1 MKIDELRP
9 WLTVSAALYTLIAIF
24 ATPVYS
30 QTPFYQGKTITIIHG
45 RAPGGSGDLR
55 VRAVIPFLQKYIPGN
70 PSFVHE
76 YMDGGGGRKAANFVF
91 SQARADG
98 LNVGNVGGGVVANA
112 ILGEQGVQYDL
123 DKMPFIGSPYSAT
136 HYMFVTR
143 RDVGLRNLEKLRGY
157 SGLRIGAQS
166 VGHTNY
172 TLGRIFAAVLGLKDT
187 KYVTGYSIPER
198 DVALMRGEIDAITN
212 SDDFYARNPEWVQ
225 KELVDFHIVMEIP
238 KGEKHPLF
246 SKCRRST
253 RLRKTSTRAS
263 CSRCSD
269 CSGFPVRRS
278 FCRRQHL
285 KIARRSSKRDCA
297 KPSKTRTLSKN
308 TKESSVKIR
317 RRYCRMKTNALYAT
331 CPVIRKQWNCSKNLL
346 VRVRYRRCEA
356 TYSKVTTN
364 AAKT

>member
-143 RDVGLRNLEKLRGY
+143 RDVGLRNLDKLRAY
-157 SGLRIGAQS
+157 NGLRIGAQS

-246 SKCRRST
+246 SKLPEVDTFAKNEHT
-253 RLRKTSTRAS
+253 RKLLSMFRLFRLSGSPFILPPATPKDRAEIIKEGLRKAFKDPDFVKEYKKVVGEDPTPLLPDENERA
-263 CSRCSD
+263 
-269 CSGFPVRRS
+269 
-278 FCRRQHL
+278 
-285 KIARRSSKRDCA
+285 IRDLPRDPETVELFKKFA
-297 KPSKTRTLSKN
+297 GAGPLPTL
-308 TKESSVKIR
+308 
-317 RRYCRMKTNALYAT
+317 
-331 CPVIRKQWNCSKNLL
+331 
-346 VRVRYRRCEA
+346 
-356 TYSKVTTN
+356 
-364 AAKT
+364 

>member
-1 MKIDELRP
+1 MKINELRP
-9 WLTVSAALYTLIAIF
+9 WLTASAALQSLILIF
-24 ATPVYS
+24 ATPLYS

-55 VRAVIPFLQKYIPGN
+55 VRAVIPFLQKYISGN

-91 SQARADG
+91 AQARADG

-123 DKMPFIGSPYSAT
+123 DKMPFIGSPYSST

-143 RDVGLRNLEKLRGY
+143 RDVGLRNLDKLRAY

-172 TLGRIFAAVLGLKDT
+172 TLGRIFAAVLVLKDT

-246 SKCRRST
+246 SKLPEVDTFAKNERTRKLLSMFRLFRLSGSPFILPPATPKDRAEIIKEGLRRAFKDPDFVKEY
-253 RLRKTSTRAS
+253 RKVVGEDPTPLLPDENERAI
-263 CSRCSD
+263 REL
-269 CSGFPVRRS
+269 P
-278 FCRRQHL
+278 
-285 KIARRSSKRDCA
+285 RDPEIVELFKKFA
-297 KPSKTRTLSKN
+297 GAGALPTL
-308 TKESSVKIR
+308 
-317 RRYCRMKTNALYAT
+317 
-331 CPVIRKQWNCSKNLL
+331 
-346 VRVRYRRCEA
+346 
-356 TYSKVTTN
+356 
-364 AAKT
+364 

>member
-1 MKIDELRP
+1 
-9 WLTVSAALYTLIAIF
+9 
-24 ATPVYS
+24 
-30 QTPFYQGKTITIIHG
+30 
-45 RAPGGSGDLR
+45 
-55 VRAVIPFLQKYIPGN
+55 
-70 PSFVHE
+70 
-76 YMDGGGGRKAANFVF
+76 MDGGGGRKAANFVF

-172 TLGRIFAAVLGLKDT
+172 TLGRIFAAILGLKDT

-225 KELVDFHIVMEIP
+225 KALVDFHIVM
-238 KGEKHPLF
+238 F
-246 SKCRRST
+246 T
-253 RLRKTSTRAS
+253 RTRNLTASQSVASAAALSQTLCLAKRACCTTSTSSFIWGHRTAPIIG
-263 CSRCSD
+263 CSSP
-269 CSGFPVRRS
+269 GG
-278 FCRRQHL
+278 
-285 KIARRSSKRDCA
+285 
-297 KPSKTRTLSKN
+297 KP
-308 TKESSVKIR
+308 I
-317 RRYCRMKTNALYAT
+317 
-331 CPVIRKQWNCSKNLL
+331 
-346 VRVRYRRCEA
+346 
-356 TYSKVTTN
+356 
-364 AAKT
+364 

>member
-1 MKIDELRP
+1 VVVGTSP
-9 WLTVSAALYTLIAIF
+9 AGT
-24 ATPVYS
+24 
-30 QTPFYQGKTITIIHG
+30 
-45 RAPGGSGDLR
+45 GDLR
-55 VRAVIPFLQKYIPGN
+55 VKALIPFLRKHIPGN

-91 SQARADG
+91 LQARADG

-143 RDVGLRNLEKLRGY
+143 RDVGLRNLDKLRAY
-157 SGLRIGAQS
+157 NGLRIGAQS

-246 SKCRRST
+246 SKLPEVDTFAKNERT
-253 RLRKTSTRAS
+253 RKLLSMFRLFRL
-263 CSRCSD
+263 
-269 CSGFPVRRS
+269 SGSPFILPP
-278 FCRRQHL
+278 
-285 KIARRSSKRDCA
+285 A
-297 KPSKTRTLSKN
+297 N
-308 TKESSVKIR
+308 T
-317 RRYCRMKTNALYAT
+317 
-331 CPVIRKQWNCSKNLL
+331 
-346 VRVRYRRCEA
+346 
-356 TYSKVTTN
+356 
-364 AAKT
+364 

>member
-1 MKIDELRP
+1 MKINELRP
-9 WLTVSAALYTLIAIF
+9 WLTASAALHSLILIF
-24 ATPVYS
+24 ATPLYS

-55 VRAVIPFLQKYIPGN
+55 VRAVIPFLQKYISGN

-123 DKMPFIGSPYSAT
+123 DKMPFIGSPYSST

-143 RDVGLRNLEKLRGY
+143 RDVGLRNLDKLRAY

-246 SKCRRST
+246 SKLPEVDTFAKNERTRKLLSMFRLFRLSGSPFILPPATPKDRAEIIKEGLRRAFKDPDFVKEY
-253 RLRKTSTRAS
+253 RKVVGEDPTPLLPDENERAI
-263 CSRCSD
+263 REL
-269 CSGFPVRRS
+269 P
-278 FCRRQHL
+278 
-285 KIARRSSKRDCA
+285 RDPEIVELFKKFA
-297 KPSKTRTLSKN
+297 GAGALPTL
-308 TKESSVKIR
+308 
-317 RRYCRMKTNALYAT
+317 
-331 CPVIRKQWNCSKNLL
+331 
-346 VRVRYRRCEA
+346 
-356 TYSKVTTN
+356 
-364 AAKT
+364 

>member
-1 MKIDELRP
+1 MKINELRP
-9 WLTVSAALYTLIAIF
+9 WLTASAALQSLILIF
-24 ATPVYS
+24 ATPLYS

-55 VRAVIPFLQKYIPGN
+55 VRAVIPFLQKYISGN

-123 DKMPFIGSPYSAT
+123 DKMPFIGSPYSST

-143 RDVGLRNLEKLRGY
+143 RDVGLRNLDKLRAY

-246 SKCRRST
+246 SKLPEVDTFAKNERTRKLLSMFRLFRLSGSPFILPPATPKDRAEIIKEGLRRAFKDPDFVKEY
-253 RLRKTSTRAS
+253 RKVVGEDPTPLLPDENERAI
-263 CSRCSD
+263 REL
-269 CSGFPVRRS
+269 P
-278 FCRRQHL
+278 
-285 KIARRSSKRDCA
+285 RDPEIVELFKKFA
-297 KPSKTRTLSKN
+297 GAGALPTL
-308 TKESSVKIR
+308 
-317 RRYCRMKTNALYAT
+317 
-331 CPVIRKQWNCSKNLL
+331 
-346 VRVRYRRCEA
+346 
-356 TYSKVTTN
+356 
-364 AAKT
+364 

>member
-1 MKIDELRP
+1 MKKNELRP
-9 WLTVSAALYTLIAIF
+9 WLAASIALYTLVSTFSIS
-24 ATPVYS
+24 VYS

-246 SKCRRST
+246 SKLPEVDTFAKNERT
-253 RLRKTSTRAS
+253 RKLLSMLRLFRLSGSPFILPPATPKDRAEIIKEGLRKAFKDLDFVKEYKKVVGEDPTPLLPDENERA
-263 CSRCSD
+263 
-269 CSGFPVRRS
+269 
-278 FCRRQHL
+278 
-285 KIARRSSKRDCA
+285 IRDLPRDPETVELFKKFA
-297 KPSKTRTLSKN
+297 GAGPLPTL
-308 TKESSVKIR
+308 
-317 RRYCRMKTNALYAT
+317 
-331 CPVIRKQWNCSKNLL
+331 
-346 VRVRYRRCEA
+346 
-356 TYSKVTTN
+356 
-364 AAKT
+364 

>member
-9 WLTVSAALYTLIAIF
+9 WLTVSASLYTLIVIF

-212 SDDFYARNPEWVQ
+212 SDDFYARNPEWV
-225 KELVDFHIVMEIP
+225 
-238 KGEKHPLF
+238 
-246 SKCRRST
+246 
-253 RLRKTSTRAS
+253 
-263 CSRCSD
+263 
-269 CSGFPVRRS
+269 
-278 FCRRQHL
+278 
-285 KIARRSSKRDCA
+285 
-297 KPSKTRTLSKN
+297 
-308 TKESSVKIR
+308 
-317 RRYCRMKTNALYAT
+317 
-331 CPVIRKQWNCSKNLL
+331 
-346 VRVRYRRCEA
+346 
-356 TYSKVTTN
+356 
-364 AAKT
+364 

>member
-1 MKIDELRP
+1 MTINNLPVRS
-9 WLTVSAALYTLIAIF
+9 SADVTLVALLLL

-98 LNVGNVGGGVVANA
+98 LSIGNVGGGVVANA

-123 DKMPFIGSPYSAT
+123 DRMPFIGSPYSST

-143 RDVGLRNLEKLRGY
+143 RDVGLRNLEKLRAY

-172 TLGRIFAAVLGLKDT
+172 TLGRIFAAILGLKDT

-238 KGEKHPLF
+238 KGEKHPQF
-246 SKCRRST
+246 SKLPEVDTFAKNERT
-253 RLRKTSTRAS
+253 RKLLSMFRLFRLSGSPFILPPATPKDRAEIIKEGLRKAFKDPDFVKEYRKVVGEDPTPLLPDENERAI
-263 CSRCSD
+263 REL
-269 CSGFPVRRS
+269 P
-278 FCRRQHL
+278 
-285 KIARRSSKRDCA
+285 RDPETVELFKKFA
-297 KPSKTRTLSKN
+297 GAGPLPTL
-308 TKESSVKIR
+308 
-317 RRYCRMKTNALYAT
+317 
-331 CPVIRKQWNCSKNLL
+331 
-346 VRVRYRRCEA
+346 
-356 TYSKVTTN
+356 
-364 AAKT
+364 

>member
-1 MKIDELRP
+1 MKISELRS
-9 WLTVSAALYTLIAIF
+9 WVTASAALYALLFIF
-24 ATPVYS
+24 VTPLYS

-91 SQARADG
+91 SQARSDG

-123 DKMPFIGSPYSAT
+123 DKMPFIGSPYSST

-143 RDVGLRNLEKLRGY
+143 RDVGLKSMDKLRAY

-238 KGEKHPLF
+238 KGEKHPQF
-246 SKCRRST
+246 SKLPEIDTFAKNERT
-253 RLRKTSTRAS
+253 RKLLSMFRLFRLSGSPFILPPATPRDRADIIKEGLRKAFKDPDFVKEYKKVVGEEPTPLLPDENERAI
-263 CSRCSD
+263 REL
-269 CSGFPVRRS
+269 P
-278 FCRRQHL
+278 
-285 KIARRSSKRDCA
+285 RDPEIVELFKKFA
-297 KPSKTRTLSKN
+297 GAGALPTL
-308 TKESSVKIR
+308 
-317 RRYCRMKTNALYAT
+317 
-331 CPVIRKQWNCSKNLL
+331 
-346 VRVRYRRCEA
+346 
-356 TYSKVTTN
+356 
-364 AAKT
+364 

>member
-1 MKIDELRP
+1 MLKTFAIVTYSLFS
-9 WLTVSAALYTLIAIF
+9 LTSAF
-24 ATPVYS
+24 A
-30 QTPFYQGKTITIIHG
+30 QTPFYQGKTIAIIHG

-98 LNVGNVGGGVVANA
+98 LNIGNVGGGVVANA

-123 DKMPFIGSPYSAT
+123 DKMPFIGSPYSST
-136 HYMFVTR
+136 HYMFVAR
-143 RDVGLRNLEKLRGY
+143 RDVGLTSLEKLRADN
-157 SGLRIGAQS
+157 GLRIGGQS

-198 DVALMRGEIDAITN
+198 DVALLRGEIDAITN

-246 SKCRRST
+246 SKLPEVDTFAKNDRT
-253 RLRKTSTRAS
+253 RKLLSMFRLFRLSGSPFILPPATPKDRADIIKEGLRKAFKDPEFVKEYRKVVGEDPTPLLPEDNERAI
-263 CSRCSD
+263 REL
-269 CSGFPVRRS
+269 P
-278 FCRRQHL
+278 
-285 KIARRSSKRDCA
+285 RDPEIVDLFKKFA
-297 KPSKTRTLSKN
+297 GGGPLPTL
-308 TKESSVKIR
+308 
-317 RRYCRMKTNALYAT
+317 
-331 CPVIRKQWNCSKNLL
+331 
-346 VRVRYRRCEA
+346 
-356 TYSKVTTN
+356 
-364 AAKT
+364 

>member
-1 MKIDELRP
+1 MKLSEQRP
-9 WLTVSAALYTLIAIF
+9 CLTAWAALYFLISIF

-98 LNVGNVGGGVVANA
+98 LNIGNVGGGVVANA

-123 DKMPFIGSPYSAT
+123 DKMPFIGSPYSST

-143 RDVGLRNLEKLRGY
+143 RDVGLKSLDKLRAY

-172 TLGRIFAAVLGLKDT
+172 TLGRIFAAILGLKDT

-212 SDDFYARNPEWVQ
+212 SDDFYARNPDWVQ

-246 SKCRRST
+246 SKLPEVDTFAKNERTRKLLSMFRLFRLSGSPFILPPTTPKDRAEIIKEGLRRAFKDPEFVKEY
-253 RLRKTSTRAS
+253 RKLVGEDPTPLLPDENERAI
-263 CSRCSD
+263 REL
-269 CSGFPVRRS
+269 P
-278 FCRRQHL
+278 
-285 KIARRSSKRDCA
+285 RDPEIVELFKKFA
-297 KPSKTRTLSKN
+297 GGAPLPTL
-308 TKESSVKIR
+308 
-317 RRYCRMKTNALYAT
+317 
-331 CPVIRKQWNCSKNLL
+331 
-346 VRVRYRRCEA
+346 
-356 TYSKVTTN
+356 
-364 AAKT
+364 